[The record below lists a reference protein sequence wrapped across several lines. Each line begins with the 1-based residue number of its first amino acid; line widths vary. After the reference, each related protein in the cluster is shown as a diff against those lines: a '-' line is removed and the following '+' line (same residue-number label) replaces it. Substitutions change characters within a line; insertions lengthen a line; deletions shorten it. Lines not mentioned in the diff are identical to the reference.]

1 MHSSTAAG
9 LPGCDLTFMSHAGIK
24 GDMEN
29 HLCRHRSGG
38 VGTPMPGG
46 KTPQSQKQEKWPC
59 TAIPGTARVVS
70 DWANRN

>member
-9 LPGCDLTFMSHAGIK
+9 LPGCGLTFMSHPGIK
-24 GDMEN
+24 GDVEN

-38 VGTPMPGG
+38 VGTSMPGG

-59 TAIPGTARVVS
+59 TAIPGTA
-70 DWANRN
+70 